1 MRVSAAADLPHSI
14 MRNTTMSAINH
25 VVEELAPALK
35 ELTAYLAVSSQSEAF
50 DFFNHIQQSLDQVTK
65 EEELLEV
72 FIMMSM
78 MAFQGFRLDPM
89 ASMLADQI
97 LAHAEQVSHT
107 FSADSS
113 SVN

>member
-1 MRVSAAADLPHSI
+1 MADLSQSI
-14 MRNTTMSAINH
+14 MRTNPMFVIEH
-25 VVEELAPALK
+25 VIENLAPPLM
-35 ELTAYLAVSSQSEAF
+35 ELVAYLSVSSQSEAL
-50 DFFNHIQQSLDQVTK
+50 DFFSHVEQSLGTVTT
-65 EEELLEV
+65 EDELLEV

-78 MAFQGFRLDPM
+78 MAFQGFRLDTI

-97 LAHAEQVSHT
+97 LAQSEQVSHA

>member
-1 MRVSAAADLPHSI
+1 MADLSQSI
-14 MRNTTMSAINH
+14 VRNLTMSAIDR

-35 ELTAYLAVSSQSEAF
+35 ELVGYLAVTSQSEAF
-50 DFFNHIQQSLDQVTK
+50 DFFSHVQQSLELVTK

-72 FIMMSM
+72 FIMLSM

-89 ASMLADQI
+89 ASGLADQI

>member
-1 MRVSAAADLPHSI
+1 MRIRIVSAI
-14 MRNTTMSAINH
+14 KNVIEN
-25 VVEELAPALK
+25 LAPALR
-35 ELTAYLAVSSQSEAF
+35 ELVGYLSVSSQSEAL
-50 DFFNHIQQSLDQVTK
+50 DFFSHVEQSLGTVTT
-65 EEELLEV
+65 EDELLEV

-97 LAHAEQVSHT
+97 LAQSEQVSHA

>member
-1 MRVSAAADLPHSI
+1 MADLPWPV
-14 MRNTTMSAINH
+14 MRSYHMSAINN
-25 VVEELAPALK
+25 VVAELTPALEELV
-35 ELTAYLAVSSQSEAF
+35 AYLAVSSQSEAF
-50 DFFNHIQQSLDQVTK
+50 DFFSHVQQRLGQVAQ

-72 FIMMSM
+72 FIIMSM
-78 MAFQGFRLDPM
+78 LAFQGFRLDPV
-89 ASMLADQI
+89 ASMLADHI

>member
-1 MRVSAAADLPHSI
+1 
-14 MRNTTMSAINH
+14 
-25 VVEELAPALK
+25 
-35 ELTAYLAVSSQSEAF
+35 
-50 DFFNHIQQSLDQVTK
+50 VTK

>member
-1 MRVSAAADLPHSI
+1 VRVSAAADLPHSI

-50 DFFNHIQQSLDQVTK
+50 DFFSHIQQRLDQVT

>member
-1 MRVSAAADLPHSI
+1 MADLPQPNIRKH
-14 MRNTTMSAINH
+14 NMSTIND
-25 VVEELAPALK
+25 VVAELTPVLK
-35 ELTAYLAVSSQSEAF
+35 ELVAYLAVSSQSEAF
-50 DFFNHIQQSLDQVTK
+50 DFFSHVQRCLGQVTN
-65 EEELLEV
+65 EEALLEV

-78 MAFQGFRLDPM
+78 MAFQDFRLDPM